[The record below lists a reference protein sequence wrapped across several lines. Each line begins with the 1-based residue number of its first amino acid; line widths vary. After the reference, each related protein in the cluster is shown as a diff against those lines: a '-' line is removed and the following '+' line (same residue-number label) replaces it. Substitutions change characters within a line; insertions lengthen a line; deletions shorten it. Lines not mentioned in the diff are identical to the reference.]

1 MRPLSTDGAVLISV
15 LIDSNVFCYFTGQI
29 PGGMVPMYPP
39 GTTQAQILAGTVRP
53 THYAIGNQLYQI
65 VQQRGQFMLQ
75 PVQQPNKPVANF
87 NQVCSHLNFEKKRP
101 TGLN

>member
-1 MRPLSTDGAVLISV
+1 MS
-15 LIDSNVFCYFTGQI
+15 FCCFTGQI

-75 PVQQPNKPVANF
+75 PVQQPNKPVSNF
-87 NQVCSHLNFEKKRP
+87 NQVEIISVPISIYYSHVTFC
-101 TGLN
+101 